1 MTHSTDNSAG
11 STVGAPITGEQPTP
25 RQPLLRVDDLHVD
38 FQTYGGVVQAVRGVS
53 FEVAAGQTLA
63 IVGESG
69 CGKSV
74 TVQSLMGLIPMPPG
88 RIHKGTATLR
98 GHDIL
103 ASKFVGGQDIRGRK
117 ISMIFQ
123 DPMTSLNPTMTIGR
137 QIAETLEVHR
147 GYSQSQ
153 AFNRAVELLEM
164 SKIPEAAKRA
174 KQYPFEFSG
183 GMLQRA
189 MIAMAI
195 ACEPAILVADEPT
208 TALDVTIQAQILDLL
223 GDLQL
228 ETGMAII
235 LITHDLGV
243 VARMADDVMVMYAG
257 EVVERG
263 SVDDIFYRSGHPYTQ
278 GLRLAMPSNKR
289 AEDGGAEQTLLA
301 IDGSPPDLFNP
312 PTGCAYHPRC
322 PHAMNVCAQQAPAQY
337 GLGST
342 SASNQGLS
350 HQAACWLH
358 HELCAAQKDQP

>member
-1 MTHSTDNSAG
+1 MS
-11 STVGAPITGEQPTP
+11 E
-25 RQPLLRVDDLHVD
+25 PLLQVDNLHVD

-53 FEVAAGQTLA
+53 FDVHAGQTLA

-88 RIHKGTATLR
+88 RIHQGSATLR
-98 GHDIL
+98 GQDIL
-103 ASKFVGGQDIRGRK
+103 ASKFIGGDDIRGRE

-123 DPMTSLNPTMTIGR
+123 DPMTSLNPTMNIGS

-147 GYSQSQ
+147 GYSRTQ
-153 AFNRAVELLEM
+153 AFSRAIELLDM

-195 ACEPAILVADEPT
+195 ACEPAILIADEPT

-223 GDLQL
+223 GDLQK

-243 VARMADDVMVMYAG
+243 VARMADDVLVMYAG
-257 EVVERG
+257 EVVEKG

-278 GLRLAMPSNKR
+278 GLRLAMPSNSR
-289 AEDGGAEQTLLA
+289 ARSAEDERTLVA

-312 PTGCAYHPRC
+312 PKGCAYHPRC
-322 PHAMNVCAQQAPAQY
+322 PYAMRVCAERAPPVEA
-337 GLGST
+337 LGNGHRT
-342 SASNQGLS
+342 N
-350 HQAACWLH
+350 CWLH
-358 HELCAAQKDQP
+358 HEQAGVLPAGLTSRTGGGE